1 MPRLIVLGPQRR
13 PTLDATTRG
22 LQLTGPMCTVTA
34 GWREREPDDA
44 ELDALLGGRSINLR
58 LYRRWLEVLEH
69 DPEYAAAEQEHRA
82 ALAEQQEL
90 YEVQLGGVLGALREV
105 TRYGGSRAEIRET
118 ALADAEAAVRLVD
131 DRHLQRI
138 ARSRAA
144 FEVAWRPA
152 ERPAVAAHRDE
163 IGRALGRADALV
175 LAGGHVGVLL
185 HVLALFAVSAPPIV
199 IAWSAG
205 AMALTERVLL
215 FHDRAPHGPAHAEFV
230 GSGLG
235 WLSGC
240 VLLPHAR
247 RRLRVDDPL
256 RMSELVARVAPA
268 RCVVLDDGTRL
279 EVPDGSAE
287 LPAGARVV
295 DPDGR
300 ITELAGTS

>member
-44 ELDALLGGRSINLR
+44 ELDALVGGRSINLR

-69 DPEYAAAEQEHRA
+69 DPEYAAAEREHRA

-131 DRHLQRI
+131 DRHLQRV

-144 FEVAWRPA
+144 FEAAWRPA
-152 ERPAVAAHRDE
+152 SARRS
-163 IGRALGRADALV
+163 GRTATR
-175 LAGGHVGVLL
+175 
-185 HVLALFAVSAPPIV
+185 
-199 IAWSAG
+199 SAG
-205 AMALTERVLL
+205 RWA
-215 FHDRAPHGPAHAEFV
+215 GPTRWCWPAATSV
-230 GSGLG
+230 CCCTCWRCLR
-235 WLSGC
+235 C
-240 VLLPHAR
+240 PR
-247 RRLRVDDPL
+247 RR
-256 RMSELVARVAPA
+256 S
-268 RCVVLDDGTRL
+268 
-279 EVPDGSAE
+279 
-287 LPAGARVV
+287 
-295 DPDGR
+295 
-300 ITELAGTS
+300 